1 MKAKRSA
8 RLVDMTRYLMENPN
22 TVVPLTFFA
31 NRYDSAK
38 SSISEDLTIL
48 RKTFMETGT
57 GVLETIPGA
66 AGGSM
71 FMPGIQK
78 QEASQFIDEV
88 QSALADN
95 SRVLPGGYVY
105 MNDLLNRPSI
115 LRQIGRIIATLY
127 SDKKIDAVLTVAT
140 KGIPVAQSV
149 ATLLNV
155 PFVIARHDSRITD
168 GSTISVNYISG
179 SQKRIEKMVLSK
191 RSLPANSNVL
201 IVDDFLRGGGSAD
214 GLCSLIKEFDSEV
227 AGIAFVAE
235 RDYEDQRKISEDD
248 YTSLFKI
255 DTNNGDI
262 KVDLGNF
269 TYDNFSDITKEEE

>member
-8 RLVDMTRYLMENPN
+8 RLVDMTRYLMGNPN
-22 TVVPLTFFA
+22 KVVPLTFFA

-48 RKTFMETGT
+48 RKTFMYTGA
-57 GVLETIPGA
+57 GLLETIPGA

-71 FMPGIQK
+71 FIPGIEK
-78 QEASQFIDEV
+78 NEARQFIDEMR
-88 QSALADN
+88 SSLEDN

-127 SDKKIDAVLTVAT
+127 RDKKIDAVLTVAT

-201 IVDDFLRGGGSAD
+201 IVDDFLRGGGSAA
-214 GLCSLIKEFDSEV
+214 GLRSLIKEFDCEV

-235 RDYEDQRKISEDD
+235 RVCNGPKKINNDE
-248 YTSLFKI
+248 YTSLFKV
-255 DTNNGDI
+255 DTNNKGI
-262 KVDLGNF
+262 KVELGNF
-269 TYDNFSDITKEEE
+269 NFKKFYDFTEGEK

>member
-48 RKTFMETGT
+48 KKTFMETGT
-57 GVLETIPGA
+57 GILETIPGA
-66 AGGSM
+66 TGGSI
-71 FMPGIQK
+71 FIPGIEK
-78 QEASQFIDEV
+78 DEAYQFMEEIR
-88 QSALADN
+88 SALEDD
-95 SRVLPGGYVY
+95 SRMLPGGYVY

-115 LRQIGRIIATLY
+115 LRKIGRIIATSY
-127 SDKKIDAVLTVAT
+127 HDKKIDAVLTVAT

-149 ATLLNV
+149 GMLLNV

-191 RSLPANSNVL
+191 RSLPAHSNVL
-201 IVDDFLRGGGSAD
+201 IVDDFLRGGGSAA
-214 GLCSLIKEFDSEV
+214 GLCSLIKEFDSNV

-235 RDYEDQRKISEDD
+235 RVYEGPRKINDD

-255 DTNNGDI
+255 DTSDKGI
-262 KVDLGNF
+262 SVDLGHFDSTKFNNF
-269 TYDNFSDITKEEE
+269 TGEEK